1 MPRGTVL
8 GVKGVTP
15 YLTENSDFYRVDTAL
30 LVPDVPIEGWTL
42 RIHGMV
48 DNEIELTYA
57 DILDRELT
65 ENRITMTCVSNPV
78 GGEYL
83 GNALWLGI
91 PLHELLAEAG
101 VQDGADAVKS
111 TSADDFTAGTPL
123 EVLTDKDAV
132 PWSPSA

>member
-1 MPRGTVL
+1 M
-8 GVKGVTP
+8 
-15 YLTENSDFYRVDTAL
+15 
-30 LVPDVPIEGWTL
+30 PIEGWTL

-57 DILDRELT
+57 DILERKLT

-91 PLHELLAEAG
+91 PLHELLGRGRRAG
-101 VQDGADAVKS
+101 RRRRGEVHLAPT
-111 TSADDFTAGTPL
+111 TSPPARRSRCSPTRTA
-123 EVLTDKDAV
+123 A